1 MKKFIAFMAILALL
15 VSCGKSGDKGE
26 LVGVQGGKWHPEK
39 PYGMTLVP
47 GGAFMGK
54 SDDDVASIQD
64 APTKTVTVRSFYMD
78 ETEITNRVPS
88 ICRLG

>member
-1 MKKFIAFMAILALL
+1 LFLLKIINRFTDFKNNEYIIRIYMKKFIAFMAILAL
-15 VSCGKSGDKGE
+15 VSCGKSDKGE

-47 GGAFMGK
+47 GGAFIMGK

-64 APTKTVTVRSFYMD
+64 AQLKQ
-78 ETEITNRVPS
+78 
-88 ICRLG
+88 

>member
-1 MKKFIAFMAILALL
+1 LFFLKIINRFTDFKNNEYIIRIYMKKFIAFMAILALL

-47 GGAFMGK
+47 GGAFIYG
-54 SDDDVASIQD
+54 
-64 APTKTVTVRSFYMD
+64 
-78 ETEITNRVPS
+78 
-88 ICRLG
+88 

>member
-26 LVGVQGGKWHPEK
+26 LVGVKGGKWQPEK

-47 GGAFMGK
+47 GAFIMGK
-54 SDDDVASIQD
+54 SDDDVAIQD
-64 APTKTVTVRSFYMD
+64 ALLKQ
-78 ETEITNRVPS
+78 
-88 ICRLG
+88 